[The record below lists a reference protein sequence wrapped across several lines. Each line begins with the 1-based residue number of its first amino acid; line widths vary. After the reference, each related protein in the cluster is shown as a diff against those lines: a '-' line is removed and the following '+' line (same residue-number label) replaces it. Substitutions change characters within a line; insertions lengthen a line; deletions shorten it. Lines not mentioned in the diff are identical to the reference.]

1 MSNVDVLKINIREDI
16 IVGGFRN
23 LNLQNSKTTT
33 LIPSWKL
40 MVFISSTFT
49 DTQDERD
56 ILLNKILPK
65 LSMDAERFQIQVI
78 FVDMRWG
85 IKDENTLDHKTWIE
99 CERFDLIL
107 YLTSNCIF
115 Y

>member
-1 MSNVDVLKINIREDI
+1 
-16 IVGGFRN
+16 
-23 LNLQNSKTTT
+23 
-33 LIPSWKL
+33 
-40 MVFISSTFT
+40 
-49 DTQDERD
+49 
-56 ILLNKILPK
+56 
-65 LSMDAERFQIQVI
+65 MDAERFQIQVI

-107 YLTSNCIF
+107 FLTSNCIF